1 MSSTVP
7 PRPKCHAKLLDA
19 NDQEAPKIPSDV
31 SRPVPNAEDVR
42 WIPLGTCLAH
52 FDCTTFLHILRQHI
66 AHPERTSSNI
76 LRADII
82 EEREEVEPGPILSS
96 KTTIKRILLPRRPHL
111 DAALH
116 QTCTLYRKANGD
128 ALAVYI
134 PQTEEGQPVEL
145 EQIPFYH
152 PKIRAIA
159 FTYQARST
167 PGLEAEANVVE
178 GDLYI
183 HVIPFACHA
192 SFSALSQ
199 SSHRLSR
206 TALSLMETVSQHSW
220 GRKHNYQKRVVHD
233 TLVCREEYMDL
244 YIKLKAKHA
253 STVISTW
260 VESTNA
266 AKHVFEDI
274 GIAAFLILLW
284 KETELATG
292 RKMSTFV
299 DVGCGNGLLVYLL
312 KAEGYEGFGFDL
324 QVRKSW
330 AVWRGLNDTDLRTIS
345 LDAPAMV
352 EKSEALLPPG
362 CFLIGNHADEL
373 SSWIP
378 LLAHAVP
385 DCYGFVN
392 IPCCL
397 FQLDGQHFGK
407 NKYTFEKEELSRL
420 LGRPDD
426 SCAFSHAWKEYDRG
440 PPRQGTSISTTR
452 NINYLRYL
460 SHLHLQAGW
469 HLEKEALRIPST
481 KNWALVG
488 RRRVWQSPL
497 SGIDDQVSS
506 VVAHELQENA
516 GAWVKTMAEENSIR
530 WKARLPPGK
539 GPSSSS
545 H

>member
-1 MSSTVP
+1 MSTVP
-7 PRPKCHAKLLDA
+7 PRPKCHAKLLDVDD
-19 NDQEAPKIPSDV
+19 NEAPNIPDDV
-31 SRPVPNAEDVR
+31 AGPGLDDEDSR

-52 FDCTTFLHILRQHI
+52 FDSHTFLHILRQHI

-82 EEREEVEPGPILSS
+82 EEKQEDEHGSLYIS
-96 KTTIKRILLPRRPHL
+96 KTVIKRIILPRRPYL

-116 QTCTLYRKANGD
+116 QTCTLYQKANGD
-128 ALAVYI
+128 ALVVYI
-134 PQTEEGQPVEL
+134 PQAETDTLVEL
-145 EQIPFYH
+145 DQIPFYH

-159 FTYQARST
+159 FTYQARTVSS
-167 PGLEAEANVVE
+167 PEVEAEFIE

-183 HVIPFACHA
+183 HVIPFACDA
-192 SFSALSQ
+192 SFNALSQ
-199 SSHRLSR
+199 GSHRLSR
-206 TALSLMETVSQHSW
+206 TALSLLDTIAQHSW
-220 GRKHNYQKRVVHD
+220 GSKHNYQKRVIHD
-233 TLVCREEYMDL
+233 TLVNREEYMDL
-244 YIKLKAKHA
+244 YIELKKKHT
-253 STVISTW
+253 STIIKSW
-260 VESTNA
+260 VESTNP

-299 DVGCGNGLLVYLL
+299 DVGCGNGLLVHLL
-312 KAEGYEGFGFDL
+312 NAEGYEGFGFDL

-330 AVWRGLNDTDLRTIS
+330 AVWRKLPGGADLRTIS

-352 EKSEALLPPG
+352 ENSKDLLPTG

-373 SSWIP
+373 TSWIP

-385 DCYGFVN
+385 ECYGFVN

-397 FQLDGQHFGK
+397 YQLDGQHFGK
-407 NKYTFEKEELSRL
+407 SKYLFREEELSQL
-420 LGRPDD
+420 LGRYNQ
-426 SCAFSHAWKEYDRG
+426 SRCFAHAWKEYDRG
-440 PPRQGTSISTTR
+440 PPRQGIAISTTR
-452 NINYLRYL
+452 NITYLRYL

-469 HLEKEALRIPST
+469 HIEKEALRIPST

-488 RRRVWQSPL
+488 RRRVWQSSL
-497 SGIDDQVSS
+497 IIQDDPVSS
-506 VVAHELQENA
+506 SVAQELQEHVD
-516 GAWVKTMAEENSIR
+516 AWVKAMSEENSLR

-539 GPSSSS
+539 VTASSS